1 MQQGPKS
8 DGASQRVRTGSTDCQ
23 FHCKGEKGAGT
34 SEGRQDRKGV
44 FSGGKYPTWILMKIT
59 QWEEKLMV
67 QEIKFSAA
75 AKSSYEFVVISEGH

>member
-1 MQQGPKS
+1 MQQGPES

-44 FSGGKYPTWILMKIT
+44 FRWEVSNLDIDENNAVGG
-59 QWEEKLMV
+59 
-67 QEIKFSAA
+67 EIDGA
-75 AKSSYEFVVISEGH
+75 GN